1 MKRRR
6 NPGSLNRRKPEVA
19 NVQPGEPVG
28 KAPDTGSA
36 DIVETANVFTN
47 QVNGYECEDYTRGN
61 KSSKCNKCKYN
72 CETICCK
79 YGDCDCCNFACA
91 SDKELL
97 IRIIC
102 LLINKEYGLKAIEQK
117 IRNSEENG
125 DKKNIESIT
134 DLLERAIVGLGE
146 TAVGAVKKAVDAA
159 GTMTDITY
167 GLSKI
172 ASGAAGTA
180 GSAALTTSSLASVAQ
195 GAAGTAG
202 SAALTASGLAGVA
215 AAGAAT
221 AGVAGDI
228 AAETAGLAAAGAAT
242 VGVVGDIAA
251 ETAGL
256 AAAGA
261 ATVGVAGDIAA
272 ETAGLAAAGAAT
284 VGVAG
289 DIAAETAGLAA
300 AGAATAGAA
309 ADILAEEA
317 GAAAAISGTQASL
330 ADIVEGEAA
339 TAAAVSGTIASAA
352 ETVNGAAATSAAIS
366 GTVAGIAGTAA
377 GAAQT
382 AAGAAATSAAAS
394 GTVADIVETAAGAV
408 TTGPVTAG
416 ADAGTVQV
424 WVLNN
429 NNEATGVIDII
440 MYNMTVTPK
449 TGYYR
454 NSSAVPARSS
464 VFFTIASVPA
474 AYEVQIRG
482 LARNIIA
489 YAVSLNG
496 MKDSLNMQVPVEARI
511 LFMYP

>member
-19 NVQPGEPVG
+19 NVQPGEPIG

-36 DIVETANVFTN
+36 DIVETASVFTN
-47 QVNGYECEDYTRGN
+47 QVNGYECEEYTRGN

-159 GTMTDITY
+159 GTMTDITH
-167 GLSKI
+167 GLANI
-172 ASGAAGTA
+172 ATGAAGTA
-180 GSAALTTSSLASVAQ
+180 GALALTSSGLANVS
-195 GAAGTAG
+195 AGTA
-202 SAALTASGLAGVA
+202 LT
-215 AAGAAT
+215 AGAAAST
-221 AGVAGDI
+221 VHGVV
-228 AAETAGLAAAGAAT
+228 EVPAAT
-242 VGVVGDIAA
+242 VLTAGTVADTVA

>member
-6 NPGSLNRRKPEVA
+6 NPDSLYKKKPEVA
-19 NVQPGEPVG
+19 NIQPGVPVD
-28 KAPDTGSA
+28 KVPDKGSSA

-47 QVNGYECEDYTRGN
+47 QVNGYECEEYTRGN

-180 GSAALTTSSLASVAQ
+180 GSAALTTSSLAGVAQ

-242 VGVVGDIAA
+242 VGV
-251 ETAGL
+251 
-256 AAAGA
+256 
-261 ATVGVAGDIAA
+261 AGDIAA

-289 DIAAETAGLAA
+289 DLAAEAADLAA
-300 AGAATAGAA
+300 AGAATVGVAG
-309 ADILAEEA
+309 DIAAEEA

-464 VFFTIASVPA
+464 VFFTITSVPA